1 MTLRGPTQMA
11 ETLFQATQALFDQ
24 VEHKQGYRLIGA
36 GLSQLHRDT
45 YADRTPDLLDPTA
58 AQRATIERARDEIR
72 KKFGSDAIIKG
83 RSLR

>member
-1 MTLRGPTQMA
+1 
-11 ETLFQATQALFDQ
+11 LFDQ